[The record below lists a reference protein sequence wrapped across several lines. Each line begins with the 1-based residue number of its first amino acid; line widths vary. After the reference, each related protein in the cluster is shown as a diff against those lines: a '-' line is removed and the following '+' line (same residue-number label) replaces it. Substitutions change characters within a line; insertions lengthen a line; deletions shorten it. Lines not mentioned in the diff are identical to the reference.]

1 MADASTF
8 RYSTQILLP
17 RASLEE
23 VREDLEA
30 AFTVTVID
38 TDPARIIGSPVEIKS
53 VNEFL
58 VRHGVSTP

>member
-8 RYSTQILLP
+8 RDSTQILLP
-17 RASLEE
+17 RETLDP
-23 VREDLEA
+23 VREDLETE
-30 AFTVTVID
+30 FTVTVLD
-38 TDPARIIGSPVEIKS
+38 SDPVRIIGSPVEIKS

>member
-8 RYSTQILLP
+8 RDSTQILLP

-30 AFTVTVID
+30 RFTVTVLNG
-38 TDPARIIGSPVEIKS
+38 DPARIIGSPVEIKS

>member
-8 RYSTQILLP
+8 RDSTQILLP
-17 RASLEE
+17 REALEA
-23 VREDLEA
+23 VREDLERQ
-30 AFTVTVID
+30 FTVTVLD
-38 TDPARIIGSPVEIKS
+38 SDPARIIGSPVEIKS

>member
-8 RYSTQILLP
+8 RDSTQILLP